1 MSQSTG
7 VIVSI
12 AILAH
17 DLLRM
22 ASIPSGC
29 AACRTGAVVRAA
41 VAPLD
46 AVAPVLGAASTF
58 AFHPAAAQLGLALAV
73 FCGLFLY
80 IGASDLLPE
89 SYHAHPTRLATIA
102 TLAGA
107 ALLYLAVRLGRG

>member
-1 MSQSTG
+1 
-7 VIVSI
+7 
-12 AILAH
+12 
-17 DLLRM
+17 
-22 ASIPSGC
+22 
-29 AACRTGAVVRAA
+29 
-41 VAPLD
+41 
-46 AVAPVLGAASTF
+46 
-58 AFHPAAAQLGLALAV
+58 V